1 MTLYDELS
9 YMKNYNREF
18 SIYHIKQSKTFNH
31 NIIEIIDIQSIKFN
45 EKGRT

>member
-18 SIYHIKQSKTFNH
+18 SISLYKTKQNL
-31 NIIEIIDIQSIKFN
+31 
-45 EKGRT
+45 